1 MDDLKQVLFTAHFT
15 NGRDLSNDRI
25 LAEIAK
31 EIGIDRAE
39 AIKGFLLNYA
49 KNRCSGHDKVSAAC
63 PLWSL
68 IASIW

>member
-25 LAEIAK
+25 LAEISK

-39 AIKGFLLNYA
+39 AIKGLLLKYA

-63 PLWSL
+63 PLCSW